1 MTTLTLAS
9 LSPILPII
17 VMSGAAVL
25 LMLCIAFFRSH
36 GFTLLFSLAAIVV
49 SLVTSL
55 SGGNITPVE
64 VTPLLSV
71 SAGTHFYWALILLSA
86 LVCVGVSYDYI
97 APASSFREEWYLL
110 LLVAACGGMV
120 LVASQHM
127 AALFIGLE
135 LMSVPLYGLAA
146 FALKNK
152 RSLESGIKYLVLS
165 ATASAILLFGIA
177 LIYADTGSLLL
188 TAWAEKAS
196 VDSTLVV
203 LGCAMILVGLGF
215 KLSWVPFH
223 TWTPDVYQGAP
234 MPVTAFLAT
243 GSKVAVVAALVKL
256 FEMLPIWKQNEFS
269 VLLSL
274 IGGASILI
282 GNLLAIGQT
291 SLKRL
296 LAYSSIAHFG
306 YLMIA
311 LIAIPERGSEA
322 VWVYLAT
329 YVITSLGAFAVLSS
343 LTTIKD
349 DAGGDAF
356 DALRGLNKRSPFLAV
371 VLALNLVS
379 MAGIPLTA
387 GFIGKF
393 AVFAV
398 GVNVAQWTLL
408 IVAVTGSAIGIYY
421 YLRVVSVLFQSSGA
435 PEDKAIA
442 VAPLNGA
449 LIAVL
454 AAATVIIGVWP
465 NVLI

>member
-1 MTTLTLAS
+1 MTTLTFAS
-9 LSPILPII
+9 LLPTLPIL
-17 VMSGAAVL
+17 VMSGAAVA
-25 LMLCIAFFRSH
+25 LMLIISFYRSH
-36 GFTLLFSLAAIVV
+36 GLTLLFSLAAVVAALVSSLPVANVV
-49 SLVTSL
+49 SA
-55 SGGNITPVE
+55 E

-71 SAGTHFYWALILLSA
+71 GVSTQFYWALILLCT
-86 LVCVGVSYDYI
+86 LVCIGISYDYI
-97 APASSFREEWYLL
+97 APASGFREEWYLL
-110 LLVAACGGMV
+110 LIIAAVGGMV
-120 LVASQHM
+120 LVASQHLVS
-127 AALFIGLE
+127 LFIGLE
-135 LMSVPLYGLAA
+135 LMSVPLYGLVA
-146 FALKNK
+146 FALRNK

-165 ATASAILLFGIA
+165 GAASAFLVFGAA
-177 LIYADTGSLLL
+177 LVYADTGSLVF
-188 TAWAEKAS
+188 ADWAVKAS
-196 VDSTLVV
+196 PDSPLVV
-203 LGCAMILVGLGF
+203 LGCALILVGLGF

-243 GSKVAVVAALVKL
+243 ASKVAVVAALVKL
-256 FEMLPIWKQNEFS
+256 FEMMPVWKQHEFT

-274 IGGASILI
+274 IAGASILI
-282 GNLLAIGQT
+282 GNLLAIGQE

-311 LIAIPERGSEA
+311 LIAVPERGSEA
-322 VWVYLAT
+322 VWIYLAT

-343 LTTIKD
+343 LVNIH
-349 DAGGDAF
+349 GDNNADEF
-356 DALRGLNKRSPFLAV
+356 NALRGLGKRSPFLAV

-393 AVFAV
+393 AVFAA

-408 IVAVTGSAIGIYY
+408 VVAVVGSAIGIYY
-421 YLRVVSVLFQSSGA
+421 YLRAVSVLFQTGD
-435 PEDKAIA
+435 EGRVV

-454 AAATVIIGVWP
+454 ALATLVIGVWP
-465 NVLI
+465 DVLI